1 MFSTWI
7 VSRDETLLLPLSPHP
22 ANLVLIGRT
31 RNRLHRDL
39 PFLAQYVSWRDPS
52 HFQAENR

>member
-1 MFSTWI
+1 MFGTWI
-7 VSRDETLLLPLSPHP
+7 VSNETLLLPLSHP

-39 PFLAQYVSWRDPS
+39 PFLAHHVSWRDPS
-52 HFQAENR
+52 HFQAESR